1 MAKTPKRLVGPVAIA
16 TGPAT
21 IYTTPAATKTIVRH
35 IRVQNPSASPVT
47 LTISITADAAG
58 KRIYDAFS
66 VPAQAAGV
74 TSNII
79 DHYCYYVLEAAEVL
93 QAAAGTNNI
102 LVITVVG
109 DELTLG

>member
-1 MAKTPKRLVGPVAIA
+1 MARTPKRLAGPAQIA

-21 IYTTPAATKTIVRH
+21 IYTVPASTKTIIRH
-35 IRVQNPSASPVT
+35 IHVQNPSGSPVT
-47 LTISITADAAG
+47 LTLSIGADGAAT
-58 KRIYDAFS
+58 RIFDAFS

-79 DHYCYYVLEAAEVL
+79 DHWCYYVMEAAAIL
-93 QAAAGTNNI
+93 QAAAGSNNV
-102 LVITVVG
+102 LVITVDG

>member
-1 MAKTPKRLVGPVAIA
+1 VARTPKRLAGPAQIA

-21 IYTTPAATKTIVRH
+21 IYTVPASTKTVIRH
-35 IRVQNPSASPVT
+35 IHIQNPSGSPVT
-47 LTISITADAAG
+47 VTLSITADAAG
-58 KRIYDAFS
+58 KRILDAFS

-74 TSNII
+74 TANVLDIW
-79 DHYCYYVLEAAEVL
+79 CYYVLEAAEVL

-102 LVITVVG
+102 LVITVDG